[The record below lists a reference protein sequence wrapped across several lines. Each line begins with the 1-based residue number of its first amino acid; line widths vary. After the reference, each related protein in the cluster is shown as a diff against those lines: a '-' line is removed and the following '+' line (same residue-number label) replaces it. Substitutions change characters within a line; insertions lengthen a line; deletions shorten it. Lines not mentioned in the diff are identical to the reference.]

1 MDTKKTTIL
10 YAEDDLDD
18 LHLVQE
24 CFAEFEDTIEL
35 LHVTNGQEAI
45 NLLDTLEQNGT
56 LPCLIILD
64 INMPVMDGK
73 QALVKIKSSLKYK
86 DISTVMF
93 TTSNSKMD
101 ISFARVWGA
110 DFITKPLRY
119 EDIADLAQEFSKRC
133 NDEIGKRA

>member
-1 MDTKKTTIL
+1 
-10 YAEDDLDD
+10 
-18 LHLVQE
+18 
-24 CFAEFEDTIEL
+24 
-35 LHVTNGQEAI
+35 
-45 NLLDTLEQNGT
+45 
-56 LPCLIILD
+56 
-64 INMPVMDGK
+64 MPVMDGK